1 MSQKPVFRIIL
12 FFLLCALLFF
22 APLHSSAQN
31 LNQEVQASV
40 RFEKS
45 SEYYTFYALAEN
57 KTTADLNLRY
67 EYIVFK
73 TDENGNTSKSSQ
85 GNRFFIK
92 GNQIEGLSSVT
103 INYAVESKIII
114 VLLIYDDEDNP
125 IGQERIVLPN
135 GGRTELNDAPTQ
147 QNAAN
152 PDQAKPEDGF
162 YIKGLVIE
170 NTITKAGRDF
180 YRYFF
185 SDYFNKG
192 IQTTHYIKIEE
203 VPGRSRNTLIN
214 IYVADQLIWRF
225 FSQPR
230 KEFLK
235 EQVEVTM
242 ARVIRQLQYLD
253 KQRSNT
259 KY

>member
-1 MSQKPVFRIIL
+1 MFHKPHIALYVFAT
-12 FFLLCALLFF
+12 LCALFLFTPT
-22 APLHSSAQN
+22 ANAQN
-31 LNQEVQASV
+31 FNIDVVASI

-57 KTTADLNLRY
+57 KTSADLNLRY
-67 EYIVFK
+67 EYMVFK
-73 TDENGNTSKSSQ
+73 SDENGNTSKSSQ
-85 GNRFFIK
+85 GNRFFSK
-92 GNQIEGLSSVT
+92 ANQIEVLSSVT

-114 VLLIYDDEDNP
+114 VLLIYDDEDKP
-125 IGQERIVLPN
+125 IGQERIELPN
-135 GGRTELNDAPTQ
+135 GGRTELNTAPTK
-147 QNAAN
+147 QNETN

-162 YIKGLVIE
+162 YLKGLVIE

-185 SDYFNKG
+185 SEYYNKN
-192 IQTTHYIKIEE
+192 ISTKHNIKIEE

-214 IYVADQLIWRF
+214 IYVKDQLIWRF

-235 EQVEVTM
+235 EQVEITM
-242 ARVIRQLQYLD
+242 ARVIRQLQYLE
-253 KQRSNT
+253 KQQFDT
-259 KY
+259 KF